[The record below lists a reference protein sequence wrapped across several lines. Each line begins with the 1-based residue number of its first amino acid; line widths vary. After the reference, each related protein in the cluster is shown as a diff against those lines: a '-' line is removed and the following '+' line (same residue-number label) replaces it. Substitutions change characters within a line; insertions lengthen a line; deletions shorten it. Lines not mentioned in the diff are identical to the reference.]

1 MSDNIVMNKTENLEQ
16 LKNVDFLGFF
26 SEETLEKLARS
37 SRIISLDRGEVLFE
51 EGDESNAMY
60 IILSGEML
68 VYKKNKIIAR
78 RKVSEYIGEM
88 GLIESEPRS
97 ASIRAEE
104 KSKLL
109 EITKDE
115 FQKEF
120 SHHSQ
125 SLFAL
130 LKTLSNRARTDL
142 DVIDEMKAELV
153 LVKEN
158 ADQLTQVLDDT
169 SNEIYIID
177 DKDYKITQTN
187 SAATRNLGC
196 SKKEIIGKGLFEFW
210 EDHSRLEFDVFAEAL
225 KNGDK
230 LIQSFEAFQKR
241 KDGTIYPVKVKMKRL
256 THRDSSALVAIVG
269 DLTEFRQ
276 MESKMKRMA
285 FFDPLT
291 NLPNR
296 NMINDRIQL
305 ALAHSDRN
313 KQKFALLFLDM
324 DDFKTVNDTLGHSV
338 GDELLKQV
346 AGRLTGLLR
355 GEDTVARIG
364 GDEFVVLLSGLKDS
378 HYSSVLAERIIETLK
393 PAFQIE
399 ENEINTSFSIGI
411 AVYPNDGNDVETLYK
426 NADAAMYHAKQ
437 QGKNTYYMHDA
448 EMLSVAQ
455 ERFDLKNDLQ
465 RALEDDAFIL
475 NYQPKVDSGT
485 GVCTG
490 LEVLLRWN
498 HPEKGLIL
506 PDDFIPFAEEK
517 GLMLSIGN
525 WVFDNVQKQIGNW
538 KKAGLTPLP
547 VAINI
552 SNSQLMDPNFSQTL
566 DNFISQ
572 SGLPNGF
579 VEVEIPEIDLM
590 KTSAEHKK
598 LLNEVNA
605 IGAKIILDNF
615 SMGLSSLSTLATLP
629 LSGLNIDRGLV
640 NGLFAGVNNT
650 IVKTIITVGKSLDLT
665 TTAPGVETKEQKE
678 FLCKLGCDV
687 IQGNIIEKPL
697 PSENLPLILKKLQS
711 KKLN

>member
-1 MSDNIVMNKTENLEQ
+1 L
-16 LKNVDFLGFF
+16 
-26 SEETLEKLARS
+26 
-37 SRIISLDRGEVLFE
+37 
-51 EGDESNAMY
+51 
-60 IILSGEML
+60 
-68 VYKKNKIIAR
+68 
-78 RKVSEYIGEM
+78 
-88 GLIESEPRS
+88 
-97 ASIRAEE
+97 
-104 KSKLL
+104 
-109 EITKDE
+109 
-115 FQKEF
+115 
-120 SHHSQ
+120 
-125 SLFAL
+125 AL

-142 DVIDEMKAELV
+142 DIMDKMKAELV
-153 LVKEN
+153 LVKGN
-158 ADQLTQVLDDT
+158 ADQLAQVLDDT
-169 SNEIYIID
+169 SNEIFIID
-177 DKDYKITQTN
+177 DQNYKITQVN
-187 SAATRNLGC
+187 SAAMRNLGY
-196 SKKEIIGKGLFEFW
+196 SKNEIKGRGLYEFW
-210 EDHSRLEFDVFAEAL
+210 EDHSLLEFDVFAEAL

-230 LIQSFEAFQKR
+230 IIQVFEAFQKR

-256 THRDSSALVAIVG
+256 TFRDNSALVAIVG

-313 KQKFALLFLDM
+313 KQMFALLFLDM

-378 HYSSVLAERIIETLK
+378 RYSTVLAERIIESLK

-399 ENEINTSFSIGI
+399 KHEINSSFSIGI

-426 NADAAMYHAKQ
+426 NADAAMYRAKQ
-437 QGKNTYYMHDA
+437 QGKNTYYTHDP

-455 ERFDLKNDLQ
+455 KRFDLKNDLQ
-465 RALEDDAFIL
+465 SALEDDAFIL
-475 NYQPKVDSGT
+475 NYQPKVDSRS
-485 GVCTG
+485 GVYVG

-498 HPEKGLIL
+498 HPERGLIL

-517 GLMLSIGN
+517 GMMLPIGD
-525 WVFDNVQKQIGNW
+525 WVFDNVQKQIGIW
-538 KKAGLTPLP
+538 RKEGQAPLP
-547 VAINI
+547 LAINI
-552 SNSQLMDPNFSQTL
+552 SKSQLMDPKFSQTL

-572 SGLPNGF
+572 SGLPSGF

-590 KTSAEHKK
+590 KTSAEHKN

-615 SMGLSSLSTLATLP
+615 SMGLSSLTTLATLP

-640 NGLFAGVNNT
+640 KELFAGVNT
-650 IVKTIITVGKSLDLT
+650 TVVKTIIAVGKSLDLT
-665 TTAPGVETKEQKE
+665 TTAQAVETAKQKE
-678 FLCKLGCDV
+678 LLCNLGCNV
-687 IQGNIIEKPL
+687 IQGNLIEKPL
-697 PSENLPLILKKLQS
+697 PSEHLPLILKKLQS
-711 KKLN
+711 KR